1 MITKKLKKI
10 IFIESL
16 NEKIKKNIKK
26 IHNAII
32 IIDDKN
38 YYGDSLDKYYE
49 IVSFCK
55 SNKIPFFIKDNH
67 NIANKLKANGL
78 YISSKNTRIKLTP
91 FIKKK
96 FKIIG
101 SAHNQYEYYIKKMQ
115 GCNIISLSPLFY
127 NSKYSNNKILNP
139 LKFNLIKK
147 NWNADVCALG
157 GINSKNIK
165 KINLLNLKFISFSGY
180 IKGTITFQ

>member
-10 IFIESL
+10 IFIKSL

-26 IHNAII
+26 IHNPII
-32 IIDDKN
+32 VIDDESYYKN
-38 YYGDSLDKYYE
+38 SLDQYYE
-49 IVSFCK
+49 IISFCRA
-55 SNKIPFFIKDNH
+55 NKIPFFIKDNH

-101 SAHNQYEYYIKKMQ
+101 SAHNQYEYYIKKRQ
-115 GCNIISLSPLFY
+115 GCNIITLSPLFY
-127 NSKYSNNKILNP
+127 NPKYSNNKILNP
-139 LKFNLIKK
+139 LKFHLISK
-147 NWNADVCALG
+147 NWSADVCALG
-157 GINSKNIK
+157 GINNKNIK
-165 KINLLNLKFISFSGY
+165 KINLLNVKFISFSRY
-180 IKGTITFQ
+180 IKGPITFQ